1 MRWLLL
7 LACLCGCIAP
17 QPVLLPPTGDDV
29 TIFVHGYRA
38 SFLATA
44 TGETAYVTP
53 SQGLSLG
60 DRSLAFPFEGQRDFP
75 RYGPLTV
82 TGPFTT
88 LTAIPFFYVR
98 DPYGSWMEWAKRE
111 LPGFVVFAYD
121 WRQDIRASGQQL
133 CERIEALGP
142 ARRVRLVGHSMG
154 GLVVHACLRRGS
166 EAVKKAVTRAAF
178 VGTPFRGGPGQL
190 HDLQFGT
197 ITGANER
204 LLDIEALLTFPSAW
218 QLLPPTTDYFFDDL
232 GRPIEVPVL
241 SAEAW
246 VDRGW
251 GVFGSE
257 VVRNNPAYRGELE
270 RRLEDHRSFWREMG
284 DVEGLPPSF
293 KSLVVLGTGRLTLH
307 SWKVKSDGSIAQKRF
322 FEADGDGSI
331 LITGAL
337 PPKPMSYE
345 VAAVKTEHS
354 ELLNDLAVREVL
366 REFFAP

>member
-142 ARRVRLVGHSMG
+142 TRRVRLVGHSMG
-154 GLVVHACLRRGS
+154 GLVVPAVAACRRHVAPAAQHRVVLVLAAGDVRGCRPLS
-166 EAVKKAVTRAAF
+166 ENPIINSR
-178 VGTPFRGGPGQL
+178 
-190 HDLQFGT
+190 
-197 ITGANER
+197 
-204 LLDIEALLTFPSAW
+204 SAS
-218 QLLPPTTDYFFDDL
+218 L
-232 GRPIEVPVL
+232 GRP
-241 SAEAW
+241 
-246 VDRGW
+246 VD
-251 GVFGSE
+251 
-257 VVRNNPAYRGELE
+257 A
-270 RRLEDHRSFWREMG
+270 
-284 DVEGLPPSF
+284 
-293 KSLVVLGTGRLTLH
+293 
-307 SWKVKSDGSIAQKRF
+307 
-322 FEADGDGSI
+322 
-331 LITGAL
+331 
-337 PPKPMSYE
+337 KP
-345 VAAVKTEHS
+345 
-354 ELLNDLAVREVL
+354 
-366 REFFAP
+366 